1 MYHTTAGDFEKM
13 KILVMAPTGKAA
25 HLIHGSTIHSAL
37 SAPFKR
43 IDENYIPMSISTLNT
58 ARAKLGHIK
67 FVIIDKISMV
77 GNNIFNFVNRCLQDI
92 IGSIEPFGGWHML
105 CVGDMFQLKPVADR
119 WVFKNSDKGN
129 APVTPNLW
137 QTHFQ
142 LYNLKQVMRQREHF
156 TFAELLN
163 RLREGHQTDDDI
175 EYLKTKVIKNDF
187 RHSDYPHNQLTHLFN
202 RNADV
207 KAFNNSAR
215 KHEPTVIRAK
225 DQISEGCGAS
235 MVEAHLNKL
244 KSKKT
249 SETLGL
255 ATELLL
261 ALEDRIEIC
270 INIDVSDGL
279 TNGASGRVMGLPG
292 TTAANKS
299 IANGFIWV
307 LFDEPV
313 IGRQARKKHQALYT
327 NQTPRTWT
335 PIPPIKKQINLSGKT
350 ELHAIRIQFPST
362 CAAAKTIHRS
372 QGQTLTSVVAD
383 FTAIIGPHKHYVAIS
398 K

>member
-1 MYHTTAGDFEKM
+1 MVNAN
-13 KILVMAPTGKAA
+13 VMLLTGSNNDQ
-25 HLIHGSTIHSAL
+25 LLG
-37 SAPFKR
+37 R
-43 IDENYIPMSISTLNT
+43 IYENYIPMSISTLNT

-67 FVIIDKISMV
+67 FVIIDEISMV

-142 LYNLKQVMRQREHF
+142 LYNLKQVLRQREHF

-335 PIPPIKKQINLSGKT
+335 PIPPINKKDANSVIGVFQEVLIKLYYIPILLYI
-350 ELHAIRIQFPST
+350 E
-362 CAAAKTIHRS
+362 
-372 QGQTLTSVVAD
+372 GQD
-383 FTAIIGPHKHYVAIS
+383 DIY
-398 K
+398 